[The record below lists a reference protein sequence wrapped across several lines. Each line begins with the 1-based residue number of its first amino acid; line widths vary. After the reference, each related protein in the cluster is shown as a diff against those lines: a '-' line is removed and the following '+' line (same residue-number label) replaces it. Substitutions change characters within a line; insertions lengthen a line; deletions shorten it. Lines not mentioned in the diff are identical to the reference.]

1 MLDETLPQKF
11 RHARL
16 LIKSERGSGYIPHL
30 MTGSGILPHHAGHI
44 EISLQTLRISQGM
57 KELHHT

>member
-1 MLDETLPQKF
+1 
-11 RHARL
+11 
-16 LIKSERGSGYIPHL
+16 

-57 KELHHT
+57 KELHHTLHQRNRIGLIQICAT